1 MVKTKNVIIII
12 AVILIL
18 ATMVF
23 ALFYFNFTLYKNSKE
38 SAVEKL
44 EADNSDL
51 QSEVEELRTEL
62 KKVKND
68 LNKAESNLK
77 IVNARIK
84 TAENSLANKE
94 AELKNAQSAL
104 TNARTDAIY
113 WKDKYL
119 SKDPD
124 NVTYSY
130 EFSSVNALLT
140 AIKKN
145 PEAYHN
151 KQVKIFGM
159 ILTYE
164 HETFN
169 RKEIALIDYKNED
182 ISFSFND
189 FEARYLKRNKIEA
202 KEAIEVTLSN
212 DLQYTVAETGDYVN
226 FYGTV
231 KITNGEIYLDK
242 CQYN

>member
-169 RKEIALIDYKNED
+169 RKEIVLIDYKGETLPD
-182 ISFSFND
+182 ND
-189 FEARYLKRNKIEA
+189 GYQARYLKRNKIEA
-202 KEAIEVTLSN
+202 KQAIEVTMLN

-226 FYGTV
+226 LYGTV